1 MKNTKKKLAAKA
13 AGLSMKVTS
22 GAVNSACQLFMNQ
35 PELPKGAERLCRR

>member
-13 AGLSMKVTS
+13 AGFSMKVTS

-35 PELPKGAERLCRR
+35 PELPKGAERLRRR